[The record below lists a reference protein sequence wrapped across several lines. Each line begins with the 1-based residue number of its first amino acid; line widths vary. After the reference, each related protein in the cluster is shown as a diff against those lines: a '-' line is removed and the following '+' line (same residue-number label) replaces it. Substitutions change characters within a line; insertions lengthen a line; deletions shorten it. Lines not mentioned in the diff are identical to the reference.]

1 MCSRAWNSLLS
12 LFARDGIATALPG
25 RGEYQGAIAA
35 ALVSLPVS
43 MTYGIVAFSA
53 LGPEFTGT
61 GLIAGI
67 YGAIAVSLLAVP
79 LGSGSLLVSGPR
91 AAAAVVFSAVV
102 AALLELDAVSALG
115 AQATNVA
122 IAGGFA
128 TVLLAGLLQA
138 LAGRLRVGRLVHYM
152 PAPVIAGF
160 VNASACIILVGQLPQ
175 LLGIPD
181 AASLRSV
188 LAEPGLMLSVG
199 TVAGLVTVML
209 MQFAGRWSRA
219 IPAPLLALAG
229 GVLVYHALAALGPS
243 TGLPAG
249 ATLEPVPVGL
259 PQPFL
264 TPELLTWMHPGLL
277 QDALWILLPAAFSMM
292 VLASFETL
300 LSLSA
305 LDDRSGSRSNP
316 DVELRAQGLANV
328 GAALVGGVM
337 SSGGLNRTVPLLEA
351 GSRRLSVH
359 ALSALVMLGIV
370 TLSYPLLR
378 FVPQAVVSGMIVYL
392 AWSLID
398 RWSLDLLRSLASSAT
413 RRRSSRLVDV
423 LIIVLVVAVALHS
436 GIMPAVGVG
445 ILLAVLFFT
454 TTMSR
459 SVVRSVRHGPG
470 IHSRRRW
477 SPERA
482 RALEEPARRIAV
494 VELDG
499 VLFFG
504 NAQGLESA
512 IDALAGSGLEY
523 LILDFRRV
531 PDVDTSG
538 ARALLR
544 ILQRTRRSDIELNF
558 SCIRR
563 EPEGVP
569 VDGGERADRLR
580 LGGAL
585 EDAGLIDA
593 IGPERLFADTDDA
606 LAHCEDALLIR
617 HASGAQADPGLAE
630 ALMLRGFDRSDFR
643 ALRPR
648 MQRVC
653 FAPDSVLFEQGSAG
667 DAIYLVLRGH
677 AEIRVNGEQGSTGT
691 VVHRLRPGSVFGE
704 MSVLDGEPRAA
715 SVHARSALTCYCMRV
730 ADFHSLQRTHPK
742 TALRI
747 HGNLALVFASRLR
760 AANALVAE
768 LEQ

>member
-1 MCSRAWNSLLS
+1 
-12 LFARDGIATALPG
+12 
-25 RGEYQGAIAA
+25 
-35 ALVSLPVS
+35 

-61 GLIAGI
+61 GLLAGI

-79 LGSGSLLVSGPR
+79 LGSRSQLVSGPR

-102 AALLELDAVSALG
+102 ASLLQLDSVAALG
-115 AQATNVA
+115 PQATDVA

-138 LAGRLRVGRLVHYM
+138 LAGRLRIGRVVRYM

-175 LLGIPD
+175 LVGIPEG
-181 AASLRSV
+181 AGWSSV
-188 LAEPGLMLSVG
+188 LADPGLVLSAG
-199 TVAGLVTVML
+199 AVAGLVTLLL
-209 MQFAGRWSRA
+209 MRFAGRWSRLV
-219 IPAPLLALAG
+219 PAPLLALAG
-229 GVLVYHALAALGPS
+229 GVLVYHALVALGPA
-243 TGLPAG
+243 TGLLAG
-249 ATLEPVPVGL
+249 ATLEPIPTGL
-259 PQPFL
+259 PQLFL
-264 TPELLTWMHPGLL
+264 TPEVLTRVPPGLL
-277 QDALWILLPAAFSMM
+277 QEALWILLPGAFSMM
-292 VLASFETL
+292 ALASFDTL
-300 LSLSA
+300 FSLSA
-305 LDDRSGSRSNP
+305 LDDRTGSRSDP
-316 DVELRAQGLANV
+316 DSELRAQGLANV
-328 GAALVGGVM
+328 GASLIGGVM

-351 GSRRLSVH
+351 GSRRLSAH
-359 ALSALVMLGIV
+359 PLSAVVMLGIV
-370 TLSYPLLR
+370 TLSYPLIR

-398 RWSLDLLRSLASSAT
+398 RWSLELLRSLASSTT

-445 ILLAVLFFT
+445 ILVAVLFFT

-459 SVVRSVRHGPG
+459 SVVRSVRRGPG

-482 RALEEPARRIAV
+482 RALEEPARRIAL

-504 NAQGLESA
+504 NAHGLESV
-512 IDALAGSGLEY
+512 IEALPAADLEH

-531 PDVDTSG
+531 PDIDTSG
-538 ARALLR
+538 TRALLR
-544 ILQRTRRSDIELNF
+544 IHERARRSGIELHM

-563 EPEGVP
+563 EDAGTP
-569 VDGGERADRLR
+569 VAGDERTDRLR
-580 LGGAL
+580 LRGAL
-585 EDAGLIDA
+585 EDAGLIDV
-593 IGPERLFADTDDA
+593 IGGQHFFVDTDDA
-606 LAHCEDALLIR
+606 LAYCEDALLAR
-617 HASGAQADPGLAE
+617 HAVGAEADPGLSK
-630 ALMLRGFDRSDFR
+630 ALILRGFDRGDFR

-648 MQRVC
+648 IQRVR
-653 FAPDSVLFEQGSAG
+653 FAPDSILFEQGSAG

-677 AEIRVNGEQGSTGT
+677 AEIRVNGEQGGAGT

-715 SVHARSALTCYCMRV
+715 SVYARSMLTCYRMSV
-730 ADFHSLQRTHPK
+730 ADFRSLQRDHPRI
-742 TALRI
+742 ALRI

-760 AANALVAE
+760 AANALIAE
-768 LEQ
+768 LER